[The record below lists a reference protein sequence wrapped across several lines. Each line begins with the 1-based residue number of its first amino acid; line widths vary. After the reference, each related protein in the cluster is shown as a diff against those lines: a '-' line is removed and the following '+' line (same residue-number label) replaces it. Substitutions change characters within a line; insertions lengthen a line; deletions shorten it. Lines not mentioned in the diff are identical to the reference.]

1 MHPQRIAHTVLS
13 GCLLAAAAAHA
24 DSHGDGAPM
33 ASIEMLTGACVA
45 CHGPAGNSTGP
56 ATPSLAG
63 LPAVYFV
70 GAMLSYKHGADLDAA
85 QAAAEA
91 DPALEDVEVFARGG
105 TIMNR
110 IAPGYTLA
118 EIKAMAAHFE
128 DMEMAPAPQE
138 FDAARAERGEEL
150 HADNCEKCHEDGGQS
165 TEDDMVP
172 LAGQWTPY
180 LHYALADFHGGARGM
195 PKKMKSR
202 LEDVAESEGL
212 DGLGDLVHYYASQQ

>member
-1 MHPQRIAHTVLS
+1 MHRQRIAHIVLS

-24 DSHGDGAPM
+24 DSHADM
-33 ASIEMLTGACVA
+33 ASIGMLTGACVA
-45 CHGPAGNSTGP
+45 CHGPSGNSVGP

-118 EIKAMAAHFE
+118 EIKTMAAHFE
-128 DMEMAPAPQE
+128 GMAMAPAPQQ
-138 FDAARAERGEEL
+138 FDAGRAERGEEL
-150 HADNCEKCHEDGGQS
+150 HADNCEKCHEDGGRS

-180 LHYALADFHGGARGM
+180 LRYALADFHGGARGM

-202 LEDVAESEGL
+202 LEDVAENAGEE
-212 DGLGDLVHYYASQQ
+212 GLGDLIHYYASQQ